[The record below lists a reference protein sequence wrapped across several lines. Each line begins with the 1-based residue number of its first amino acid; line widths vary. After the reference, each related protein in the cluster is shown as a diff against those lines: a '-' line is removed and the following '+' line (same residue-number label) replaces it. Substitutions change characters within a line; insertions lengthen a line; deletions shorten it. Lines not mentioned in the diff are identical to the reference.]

1 MSSEVDMSQLPMFLA
16 LGLNNPLCFLIYIRA
31 TNNVEISESI
41 QVDIDLSSLIEG
53 DNGIITRKERVKAL
67 KQLEKAGFVEVL
79 HSSNWKHR
87 KLLVHPMQKVI
98 DEREKARKERNRNAT

>member
-1 MSSEVDMSQLPMFLA
+1 MRFLA
-16 LGLNNPLCFLIYIRA
+16 LGLDDPLCFLIYIRA
-31 TNNVEISESI
+31 TKNVEISESI
-41 QVDIDLSSLIEG
+41 QVDIDLSSLIDG

-87 KLLVHPMQKVI
+87 KLLVQSMQKVI
-98 DEREKARKERNRNAT
+98 DERKKAKKDRKKARKERKRNAT